1 VGGDELLVVE
11 ADCDVLGDAEAP
23 LLYVP
28 EFRWGRHPEKVS
40 LKCRE
45 VGSSRAADTDQDY
58 PYCMGEEQR
67 ALRVGVLGAGPIAQ
81 AAHFEACRKAKNA
94 KLYAICEVAE
104 DLLERMSAIH
114 APRKA
119 YADYD
124 AMLADPNVDAV
135 IVAIAD
141 QFHVPMALEALEA
154 GKHVLVE
161 KPMGVTVEEC
171 EELKERAEAT
181 NLVVQVGTEKRFDEG
196 IAFARQF
203 IREEMGEMIAL
214 KAWYC
219 DSTHRYT
226 LTDALQPV
234 IEASEKSRRPEGDPK
249 SDLRRYYVLGHGS
262 HLLDTARF
270 LGGEIEAIHTR
281 FVEKFGAYCWFS
293 EIGFADGSVGH
304 LDLTLKIR
312 MDWHEG
318 FQIYGEH
325 GSVVGKTYN
334 PWYYKSSEV
343 ECFSERDGQYHR
355 PLGADGHFF
364 RRQVEGFAEAILEGA
379 AMRGANAEDGLAAMR
394 GMVAMIRSAQTGEAV
409 RLSDVEGGV

>member
-1 VGGDELLVVE
+1 
-11 ADCDVLGDAEAP
+11 
-23 LLYVP
+23 
-28 EFRWGRHPEKVS
+28 
-40 LKCRE
+40 
-45 VGSSRAADTDQDY
+45 
-58 PYCMGEEQR
+58 MGEKQR

-94 KLYAICEVAE
+94 ELYAICEVAE
-104 DLLERMSAIH
+104 DLLERMSAIQ

-171 EELKERAEAT
+171 EQLKERAEAT
-181 NLVVQVGTEKRFDEG
+181 GLVVQVGTEKRFDEG
-196 IAFARQF
+196 IAFAHDF
-203 IREEMGEMIAL
+203 VREEMGEMIAL

-226 LTDALQPV
+226 MTDAVQPM
-234 IEASEKSRRPEGDPK
+234 IEASEKSKRPEGDPK
-249 SDLRRYYVLGHGS
+249 ADLRRYYILAHAS

-270 LGGEIEAIHTR
+270 LGGEIEAIGTR

-293 EIGFADGSVGH
+293 EVGFANGSLGH
-304 LDLTLKIR
+304 LDLTMKVR

-379 AMRGANAEDGLAAMR
+379 PMRGANAEDGLAAMR
-394 GMVAMIRSAQTGEAV
+394 GMAAMTSSEETGETV

>member
-1 VGGDELLVVE
+1 MHASGPLTELSEKSFSEVLVPQILSSE
-11 ADCDVLGDAEAP
+11 YPCGMSEQQRPLG
-23 LLYVP
+23 
-28 EFRWGRHPEKVS
+28 
-40 LKCRE
+40 
-45 VGSSRAADTDQDY
+45 
-58 PYCMGEEQR
+58 
-67 ALRVGVLGAGPIAQ
+67 VGVLGAGPISQ

-94 KLYAICEVAE
+94 ELYAICDVAE

-119 YADYD
+119 YTDYD

-141 QFHVPMALEALEA
+141 QFHVPMALKALEA

-171 EELKERAEAT
+171 EELRDRAEAT
-181 NLVVQVGTEKRFDEG
+181 KLVVQVGTEKRFDEG
-196 IAFARQF
+196 IAFAREF
-203 IREEMGEMIAL
+203 IRQEMGEMIAL

-226 LTDALQPV
+226 MTDALQPV
-234 IEASEKSRRPEGDPK
+234 IEASERARRPEGDPK
-249 SDLRRYYVLGHGS
+249 ADLKCYYILGHAS

-270 LGGEIEAIHTR
+270 LGGEIEAIRTR
-281 FVEKFGAYCWFS
+281 LVEKFGAYCWFS
-293 EIGFADGSVGH
+293 EVGFANGSVGH
-304 LDLTLKIR
+304 LDLTLKVR

-318 FQIYGEH
+318 FQVYGEH
-325 GSVVGKTYN
+325 GSVIGKTYN

-343 ECFSERDGQYHR
+343 ECFSEKDGRYHR

-364 RRQVEGFAEAILEGA
+364 RRQVEGFADSILDGA
-379 AMRGANAEDGLAAMR
+379 PMRGAEAEDGLAAMR
-394 GMVAMIRSAQTGEAV
+394 GMAAMARSAQTGEAV